1 MLEPAM
7 LNPPPTHRRLRQ
19 RGVGTMEVLVASVL
33 TLIIAF
39 AIMSFFDAQER
50 AYASITAYAESQNV
64 TRTVVD
70 LMTREIRMSS
80 YDPTGPTVNGGALT
94 AVSGVTCPA
103 VDEGVV
109 FAASQQIRIR
119 QDLSGNG
126 TIDQRNEDV
135 TYAQVGSEIRRTDNL
150 NPPITVTLVQ
160 NVPANGFHIRY
171 FDNQGNPAEL
181 VPSGTPAVLTQAQR
195 GCVQKVVIQVE
206 SEIPDPYPDKPNL
219 HSKVRSGVT
228 IRNRWIS
235 TSY

>member
-1 MLEPAM
+1 MLTPRR
-7 LNPPPTHRRLRQ
+7 THRRRRQ

-39 AIMSFFDAQER
+39 AIMAFFDAQER
-50 AYASITAYAESQNV
+50 AYASITTYANSQNI

-80 YDPTGPTVNGGALT
+80 YDPTVPSSGGAL
-94 AVSGVTCPA
+94 ALYPGPSCPN
-103 VDEGVV
+103 VEQGLVV
-109 FAASQQIRIR
+109 GMPQQIRIQ
-119 QDLSGNG
+119 QDLSGDG
-126 TIDQRNEDV
+126 TINERNEDV
-135 TYAQVGSEIRRTDNL
+135 TYRQVGNVIERVDNL
-150 NPPITVTLVQ
+150 NPPITVTLVE
-160 NVPANGFHIRY
+160 NVPANGFRIRY
-171 FDNQGNPAEL
+171 YDNQGTPAEL
-181 VPSGTPAVLTQAQR
+181 VPGGTPAALTQAQR
-195 GCVQKVVIQVE
+195 ACVQKVAILVE